1 MVTHTHRRRQSRGRR
16 RNTRR
21 SRRTQRGGGWWPFGS
36 SDLTELRSK
45 ASIEKDPIKLA
56 EIQKDITCAEA
67 EEKLELV
74 KKSIKDRVANGANGS
89 ALSSTGVTNNM
100 TRNSAGQFQSPASN
114 ANGAG
119 YGAGI
124 SSMFG
129 GRRKRSRSYR
139 RR

>member
-1 MVTHTHRRRQSRGRR
+1 MFSFLG
-16 RNTRR
+16 
-21 SRRTQRGGGWWPFGS
+21 FGS

-45 ASIEKDPIKLA
+45 ASIEKDPIKQA

-74 KKSIKDRVANGANGS
+74 KKSIKERGAQG
-89 ALSSTGVTNNM
+89 NNM
-100 TRNSAGQFQSPASN
+100 GSSSMGMSNTGMGMGNNNTNRDINGRFQSSA
-114 ANGAG
+114 AN
-119 YGAGI
+119 GI

-129 GRRKRSRSYR
+129 GRRRRSHR